1 MTLVLKKDIMD
12 HKDVVVECVV
22 VIQTTQWNVLRLVI
36 MDS

>member
-12 HKDVVVECVV
+12 HKDVAVECVV